1 MNLKILIDGNDQRLY
16 QWDRGQ
22 RLILDGIGPGIRVDF
37 GRCHDGDAPSNYTYE
52 DNGKIFGDIPDASL
66 QQHGQLVAY
75 FVAGDE
81 GRSETFFTWTL
92 VVLHRPKPSDYVEP
106 EQIKTW
112 SDLEK
117 RISALEKGGGDLS
130 VKAEIVDGV
139 LVVKDASG
147 TVTARIED
155 DVLICEMEE

>member
-1 MNLKILIDGNDQRLY
+1 MKILIDGPDQALY
-16 QWDRGQ
+16 QWDKGQ
-22 RLILDGIGPGIRVDF
+22 RLVLEGFEPGIRVDF
-37 GRCHDGDAPSNYTYE
+37 GRCHDGDAPPNYTYE
-52 DNGKIFGDIPDASL
+52 ENDKIYVDIPDAAL
-66 QQHGQLVAY
+66 QQSGQLVAY
-75 FVAGDE
+75 FVSEYE
-81 GRSETFFTWTL
+81 GRSETFFAWPL